1 MSLPLQGQHAVVTG
15 GGRGIGAAIAAGLSN
30 AGAKVTLMG
39 RNQERL
45 RRQALI
51 LPGESHI
58 EVVDIANPASVSRA
72 FLDASSALGPIA
84 ILVNNAGQAESQ
96 PFMKTDLELWNRM
109 LEVNLSGTFLCTQ
122 AVLPGMLEAG
132 WGRIV
137 NVASTAGLKG
147 YPYTSAYTAAKHG
160 VIGLTRAV
168 ALELARK
175 NITVN
180 AVCPGYTQTDIVAD
194 AVANIMHRTGRSEA
208 EAQAELAKA
217 NPQGRLVKPE
227 EVAEAVLWL
236 CWPSQGSITGQ
247 SIAIAGGEVML

>member
-1 MSLPLQGQHAVVTG
+1 
-15 GGRGIGAAIAAGLSN
+15 
-30 AGAKVTLMG
+30 MG

-45 RRQALI
+45 KRQGLI

-72 FLDASSALGPIA
+72 FLGASSALGPIA

-122 AVLPGMLEAG
+122 AALPGMLEAG

-160 VIGLTRAV
+160 VVGLTRAL